1 MAAWGQDRMP
11 AATRE
16 GPALLEALQNTLVH
30 IQQTVGPAVV
40 SIKTEGREKR
50 SPLSGRESPKD
61 EPSRRSVGSGVIVDP
76 QGFVL
81 TNNHVIER
89 ADEIELKLQDG
100 RSFKGSVIGRDPKT
114 DLAVVKIDAATAL
127 PAASLGDSDLLKVGH
142 WAIAIG
148 NPFGLDHTLTMG
160 VISGIGRADLG
171 LSTFEDYIQTDA
183 SINPGN
189 SGGPLLN
196 IQGEV
201 IGINTAISP
210 MGRGIGFAIPINM
223 AKQIMGQLI
232 EHGHVVRGFLGVVI
246 QTLSEELARKFELT
260 EDAGVLVGDIMEGSP
275 AEKAGIKRGDVIVD
289 FAGRPVTKVREL
301 QRLVAETQPGTPIPL
316 KVLRDRREQLLA
328 LEIGTLK
335 DSEARPEPPGSRFGL
350 TLEAIT
356 KDSAKQFNLKI
367 GSGVV
372 ITNVESGSQAAR
384 DGLRKGDVI
393 LEVERI
399 PLTGLEGFREAVS
412 TLKADDSILIL
423 ILREDHSFYTLL
435 HLPRS

>member
-1 MAAWGQDRMP
+1 
-11 AATRE
+11 
-16 GPALLEALQNTLVH
+16 
-30 IQQTVGPAVV
+30 
-40 SIKTEGREKR
+40 
-50 SPLSGRESPKD
+50 
-61 EPSRRSVGSGVIVDP
+61 VDP

-232 EHGHVVRGFLGVVI
+232 ERGHVVRGFLGVVI